1 MISWLTNFI
10 EENQEKWEHERE
22 ERKNEFNKKIQ
33 DWDKKDRLQKI
44 RKNKERASPE
54 LGQAWHQM

>member
-1 MISWLTNFI
+1 M
-10 EENQEKWEHERE
+10 EHVRE